1 MTHLSRGALALVP
14 LILLS
19 GGLEGQQFSLDQ
31 AEQLLIDPAGPMTV
45 APSSASTHV
54 GVVLTNH
61 TEVRRVLRRG
71 YRSFNQGR
79 SLGFGTVVLR
89 LEVAE
94 DGHVTSAR
102 VITAKP
108 GGHHPALNA
117 IARRAASKMM
127 FEPIQADVPEQG
139 RALLQRITF
148 RG

>member
-1 MTHLSRGALALVP
+1 MTHLTRGALALVP

-19 GGLEGQQFSLDQ
+19 GGLEGQQFSLD
-31 AEQLLIDPAGPMTV
+31 PAGPMTV

-54 GVVLTNH
+54 GVVLTNR
-61 TEVRRVLRRG
+61 TEVQRVLRRG

-79 SLGFGTVVLR
+79 SLGFGTVLLR

-94 DGHVTSAR
+94 DGHVTSAT

-117 IARRAASKMM
+117 IARRAALKMV
-127 FEPIQADVPEQG
+127 FEPSQAEVTEQG
-139 RALLQRITF
+139 RAVLQRITF